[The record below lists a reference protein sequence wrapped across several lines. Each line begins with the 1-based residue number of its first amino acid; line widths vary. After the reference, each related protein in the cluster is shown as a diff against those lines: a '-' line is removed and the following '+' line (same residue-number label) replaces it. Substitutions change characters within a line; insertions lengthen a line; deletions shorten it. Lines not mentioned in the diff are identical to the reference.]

1 MTKGNT
7 RAIGNRGEDRV
18 DVTMM
23 AEAGKLSSDI
33 CWTLSEKTGTTEHT
47 EMTLQDF
54 IIRNHSFLC
63 NAFLK

>member
-7 RAIGNRGEDRV
+7 RAIRNSGEDRV
-18 DVTMM
+18 DGTMM

-33 CWTLSEKTGTTEHT
+33 CWTGSKKTGRTECT

-54 IIRNHSFLC
+54 LIRNYSF
-63 NAFLK
+63 